1 MPMTLRE
8 TWVSR
13 SVIAGC
19 FQCNGSDALWTSP
32 NAQGVAARHH
42 DATGHTTW
50 ADVNLSIR
58 YGDKNKDERTET
70 KKVESKNDC

>member
-1 MPMTLRE
+1 MPLRE
-8 TWVSR
+8 TWVGR

-50 ADVNLSIR
+50 VDVNLSIT
-58 YGDKNKDERTET
+58 YGDKNKDKQEM
-70 KKVESKNDC
+70 KNEPQKDTDKS